1 MNDVFIYGTQYHRPP
16 NPARDQ
22 HEFHL
27 TRIKNELGFNTVK
40 LFFEWS
46 YMHTGPGEFDFEEQ
60 QEIFDICE
68 KLGLKVFIQTRLES
82 SPYWLEKKHPEA
94 RYVSAN
100 GHAVELGPNGNTQCG
115 GYPGLCF
122 HNDAIKQEAENF
134 LRALATAFKDRKCLI
149 GYDCWNEPHL
159 EPAWI
164 DNTWIDMGDRVFCY
178 CEATKSRFR
187 QWLKQKYDDVEN
199 LNKAWTRRYR
209 EWDEAAPPSRQGH
222 YADWLDWSRF
232 WFDELHEHMH
242 FRYNILKEISPN
254 LFVMS
259 HSGAVPPF
267 LSRANAFIDNW
278 AFAEPVDMWGTSM
291 APRYQNWGLA
301 ESAGILELTRSAC
314 KGKKFWISE
323 LTGGSANLNGFKKTP
338 FTRPKDIRTWN
349 WLGAVY
355 GAKGIIYWCY
365 LTESTGFEAGSYG
378 LVEYNGRI
386 TKRAQEAARQAK
398 LFKERYH
405 IFKEFLLK
413 TEIAILYDPANSA
426 MLFAMDSNSELYA
439 KSHIGYYK
447 NIWNNDL
454 YARYVTYDTLDGI
467 DEKILIV
474 PMCLTIDEKTA
485 EKIKSFVE
493 QGGILIAE
501 ARMGLFDENGFLQP
515 DLPSFGLSEVSGL
528 VEEEAVYSDVSNKPS
543 VNNSK
548 DSDWPEEILR
558 GPMVQMSGGSKA
570 RFHVQEYL
578 APLLTED
585 AECIGKWND
594 ICLAAHNEY
603 GKGEVYYFGTY
614 LGLAL
619 FNESEGAH
627 TIISDILRKHVKPQ
641 VSGKK
646 LRPRLIE
653 NGSEGILTV
662 FNDSRSEGISDCITL
677 PEKFNT
683 AKDLFSGKVLSIRKN
698 AIEIIV
704 EPEDVAVIHLEKE

>member
-1 MNDVFIYGTQYHRPP
+1 MQRKKV
-16 NPARDQ
+16 
-22 HEFHL
+22 
-27 TRIKNELGFNTVK
+27 
-40 LFFEWS
+40 S
-46 YMHTGPGEFDFEEQ
+46 
-60 QEIFDICE
+60 
-68 KLGLKVFIQTRLES
+68 GL
-82 SPYWLEKKHPEA
+82 
-94 RYVSAN
+94 VS
-100 GHAVELGPNGNTQCG
+100 
-115 GYPGLCF
+115 
-122 HNDAIKQEAENF
+122 
-134 LRALATAFKDRKCLI
+134 
-149 GYDCWNEPHL
+149 
-159 EPAWI
+159 
-164 DNTWIDMGDRVFCY
+164 
-178 CEATKSRFR
+178 
-187 QWLKQKYDDVEN
+187 
-199 LNKAWTRRYR
+199 
-209 EWDEAAPPSRQGH
+209 
-222 YADWLDWSRF
+222 
-232 WFDELHEHMH
+232 
-242 FRYNILKEISPN
+242 
-254 LFVMS
+254 
-259 HSGAVPPF
+259 
-267 LSRANAFIDNW
+267 
-278 AFAEPVDMWGTSM
+278 
-291 APRYQNWGLA
+291 
-301 ESAGILELTRSAC
+301 
-314 KGKKFWISE
+314 

-528 VEEEAVYSDVSNKPS
+528 VEEEAVYSDVTNKPS

-548 DSDWPEEILR
+548 DFDWPEEILR

-683 AKDLFSGKVLSIRKN
+683 AKDLFSGNVLSIRGN
-698 AIEIIV
+698 TIEIIV